1 MVDDGS
7 SLLDPRRDGSACG
20 TLATS
25 PSSRFCKRHEA
36 LAQKWGEVRVLS
48 GDDSGNAPKKRRAM
62 MVEVLEPEAI
72 TPALVDANGDVS
84 AMEPAGIR
92 PPSLARLAS
101 SNLDAPQR
109 ALLRAGAFGDDNA
122 RSWGLWTD
130 PPQSRP
136 ALSSTD
142 AAKSA
147 ETAATTT
154 QPGSHSLSEP
164 QFVRLYCSKCWSKG
178 LVTYS
183 ESKWMI
189 AHGTRRPQ
197 LHGNPL
203 MHPVS
208 KATRAVRYPEPRRAI
223 YRP

>member
-109 ALLRAGAFGDDNA
+109 VAPSRRLRRRQRAELGLLDRPPTKQTGAFIDRRSKVGGDGSDH
-122 RSWGLWTD
+122 D
-130 PPQSRP
+130 P
-136 ALSSTD
+136 AWITLN
-142 AAKSA
+142 
-147 ETAATTT
+147 
-154 QPGSHSLSEP
+154 L
-164 QFVRLYCSKCWSKG
+164 
-178 LVTYS
+178 
-183 ESKWMI
+183 
-189 AHGTRRPQ
+189 
-197 LHGNPL
+197 
-203 MHPVS
+203 
-208 KATRAVRYPEPRRAI
+208 
-223 YRP
+223 

>member
-1 MVDDGS
+1 VWHARRVAELPLLQAARGVGREVGRGARAERRLSRQRPEEAAGHDG
-7 SLLDPRRDGSACG
+7 RGARAGSDYAG
-20 TLATS
+20 A
-25 PSSRFCKRHEA
+25 RGCKRR
-36 LAQKWGEVRVLS
+36 RVCDGAS
-48 GDDSGNAPKKRRAM
+48 RDQA
-62 MVEVLEPEAI
+62 
-72 TPALVDANGDVS
+72 
-84 AMEPAGIR
+84 
-92 PPSLARLAS
+92 PSLARLAS

-109 ALLRAGAFGDDNA
+109 ALLRGGAFGDDNA
-122 RSWGLWTD
+122 RSWGLWAE

-154 QPGSHSLSEP
+154 QPGSHSISEP
-164 QFVRLYCSKCWSKG
+164 QFVRLYCSKCWFKG

-183 ESKWMI
+183 ESKWMV